1 MRRLTFVLQL
11 SILGEAGGDKALAGK
26 LDRIGKQVK
35 GVAAGQ
41 ILFITS
47 VNRLTYSAGLQLHQ
61 AICSDAF
68 VCSIKHQEIVKKWNQ
83 GLVYAF
89 RHLILSFFSFLLH
102 NFLERFH
109 K

>member
-1 MRRLTFVLQL
+1 MPQLTFVLQL
-11 SILGEAGGDKALAGK
+11 SILGEDGRDKALAGK

-47 VNRLTYSAGLQLHQ
+47 VNRVTYSAGLQLHQ
-61 AICSDAF
+61 AVCGDVF
-68 VCSIKHQEIVKKWNQ
+68 LCSIKHQEIVKNGTKVWFIHSVISY
-83 GLVYAF
+83 LT
-89 RHLILSFFSFLLH
+89 FSVFLLH
-102 NFLERFH
+102 NFLERLH